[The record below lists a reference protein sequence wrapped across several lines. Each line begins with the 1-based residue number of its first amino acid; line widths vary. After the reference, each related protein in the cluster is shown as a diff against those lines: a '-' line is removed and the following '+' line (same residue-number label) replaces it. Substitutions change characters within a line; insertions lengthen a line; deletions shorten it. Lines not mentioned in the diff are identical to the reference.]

1 LRLRGSQA
9 SHMRALPR
17 VGEHVRW
24 MMASR
29 ARPRRAM
36 GSAAA
41 GGGRDPA
48 ENPKVGRLRELFV
61 GDAAAAD
68 GWEKSW
74 EFGVTPWDLGKPTPV
89 IEHLVRSGTL
99 PNGRALVPGCGMG
112 YDVVALACPERF
124 VIGLDISDMAV
135 KKAKQVC

>member
-1 LRLRGSQA
+1 
-9 SHMRALPR
+9 MRALPR
-17 VGEHVRW
+17 VGQPVRW

-61 GDAAAAD
+61 GDAA
-68 GWEKSW
+68 GEGGGESSLSCWLLRVGE
-74 EFGVTPWDLGKPTPV
+74 VDLGGV
-89 IEHLVRSGTL
+89 IAGDWFRLVGVARTRG
-99 PNGRALVPGCGMG
+99 GRACASVRGRLIGGVGCGEWLG
-112 YDVVALACPERF
+112 VSRF
-124 VIGLDISDMAV
+124 VCSWSLGEVIT
-135 KKAKQVC
+135 

>member
-1 LRLRGSQA
+1 
-9 SHMRALPR
+9 MRALPR

-61 GDAAAAD
+61 GDADAAGEGGGESSLSCRLLRVGEGGFGGRLVWFGRGCLYE
-68 GWEKSW
+68 GWARMCVGAW
-74 EFGVTPWDLGKPTPV
+74 ALDRW
-89 IEHLVRSGTL
+89 SGL
-99 PNGRALVPGCGMG
+99 WR
-112 YDVVALACPERF
+112 VVGGFSFRL
-124 VIGLDISDMAV
+124 
-135 KKAKQVC
+135 

>member
-1 LRLRGSQA
+1 
-9 SHMRALPR
+9 MRALPR

-61 GDAAAAD
+61 GDAAAA
-68 GWEKSW
+68 GEGGGESSLSCRLLRVG
-74 EFGVTPWDLGKPTPV
+74 EGGFGGAFGLVWSGLPV
-89 IEHLVRSGTL
+89 RGVGAHVRRCVG
-99 PNGRALVPGCGMG
+99 A
-112 YDVVALACPERF
+112 
-124 VIGLDISDMAV
+124 
-135 KKAKQVC
+135 